1 MVSRRGRDEFI
12 SLSVELLRGE
22 SVSFIGILQTADID
36 EAIEC
41 ARSHV
46 SKGEH
51 ILVGRHE
58 YNITVGEVR
67 ESLEHSRP
75 LEHEPIE
82 YEVWVGL

>member
-1 MVSRRGRDEFI
+1 MT
-12 SLSVELLRGE
+12 L
-22 SVSFIGILQTADID
+22 IGVLQTGDVD

-41 ARSHV
+41 AQTHV
-46 SKGEH
+46 AKGEH
-51 ILVGRHE
+51 ILVSRHE
-58 YNITVGEVR
+58 YSITVGEVR